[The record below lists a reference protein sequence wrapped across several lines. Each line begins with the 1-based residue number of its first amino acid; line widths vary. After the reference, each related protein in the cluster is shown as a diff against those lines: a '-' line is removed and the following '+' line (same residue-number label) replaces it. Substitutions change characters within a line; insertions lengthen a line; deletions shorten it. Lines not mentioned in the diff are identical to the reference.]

1 MDVRKILANLQYRI
15 QSTREDDPECE
26 NAIRLRDRLLAKNG
40 LKLEDIMEVRKTREF
55 ERLSQKESFLVDQYF
70 RVTLKI
76 DRDVAPWNLGT
87 YKYRHRPTKFSSF
100 VRIDLTDDE
109 YSRHRPIV
117 DSLVQIFRRKTR
129 ELEKKLAEENKSR
142 IEALEYA
149 IYEKANILFPAGWNG
164 SDPVEGDSA
173 PSWGLYEAMK
183 AARDLEDTIF
193 PEMQLTQETLQIEG
207 GR

>member
-1 MDVRKILANLQYRI
+1 MDVRKVLANLQYRI
-15 QSTREDDPECE
+15 QSTREGDPERE

-40 LKLEDIMEVRKTREF
+40 LILEDIIEVRKTREF
-55 ERLSQKESFLVDQYF
+55 ERLSQKESFLVVQYF
-70 RVTLKI
+70 RIVLKI
-76 DRDVAPWNLGT
+76 DQAVAPWNLGS
-87 YKYRHRPTKFSSF
+87 YKYCSRPTKFSSF

-129 ELEKKLAEENKSR
+129 ELKKKLDQENKAR
-142 IEALEYA
+142 MEALEYA

-164 SDPVEGDSA
+164 SEPVEGGTA
-173 PSWGLYEAMK
+173 PSWGLHEAMK

-193 PEMQLTQETLQIEG
+193 PDMQLTQETLQIEG
-207 GR
+207 GK